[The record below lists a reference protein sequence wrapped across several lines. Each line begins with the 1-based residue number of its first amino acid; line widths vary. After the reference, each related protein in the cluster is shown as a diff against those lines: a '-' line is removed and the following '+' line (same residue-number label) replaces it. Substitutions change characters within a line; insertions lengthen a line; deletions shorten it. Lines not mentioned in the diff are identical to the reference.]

1 MPISGGNHNCKLHTT
16 QYSAASNPELI
27 LELSEIDS
35 VIFDLDGTLIDS
47 AQQITNALNL
57 TSDFFGENRVSLGQ
71 VKSLI
76 GKPLHE
82 ILVTLNLGV
91 LLREQFIKKFREN
104 LKKSIDLDNL
114 AFPYVAELLQS
125 IKRQGK
131 SVGIATSKPSELAKS
146 VVENSILNGQINFVQ
161 GTDNSLHKPHPHVI
175 EQCMKRLGSNK
186 ALMIGDRRE
195 DLAAANAAGI
205 KSIGIAQ
212 SSHSKND
219 LWLEKPLLVVDSI
232 QDLLTLFNHMVKL
245 SHIQQEDSKI

>member
-1 MPISGGNHNCKLHTT
+1 MPIPGGNHNGKFHAT
-16 QYSAASNPELI
+16 QYSATSIPELN
-27 LELSEIDS
+27 LNLSDIDS

-57 TSDFFGENRVSLGQ
+57 TSDYFGENRVSLGQ
-71 VKSLI
+71 VKSLL

-82 ILVTLNLGV
+82 ILATLNLGV
-91 LLREQFIKKFREN
+91 LLPEQFIMRFRKN
-104 LKKSIDLDNL
+104 LETLINQGNL
-114 AFPYVAELLQS
+114 AFPYVAELLQT

-131 SVGIATSKPSELAKS
+131 SIGIATSKPSELAKS

-161 GTDNSLHKPHPHVI
+161 GTDNTLHKPHPHVI
-175 EQCMKRLGSNK
+175 QQCMKGLGSSK

-205 KSIGIAQ
+205 QSIGIAQ

-219 LWLEKPLLVVDSI
+219 LWLDKPLLVVDAI
-232 QDLLTLFNHMVKL
+232 QDLLTLFNHKVKL
-245 SHIQQEDSKI
+245 SQIQQKDSKI